1 MIRRYFEQLDPKSL
15 RPISRNEVVFGDTK
29 ELPQQFL
36 DSIQRRGIMA
46 PIIITAKRLIADGH
60 RRTAAAIQLGME
72 KVPCFVSERQTV
84 DEALEDWRECQLTVR
99 QLTTEQKTRL
109 AAEEALFLAEK
120 LKTQSGPCGPT
131 SNPKQTA
138 EEMAAKNA
146 GLGSRKTLQRAA
158 KVVEKID
165 ELEHD
170 GKTEEA
176 EQLREALNTKP
187 VTIALNEIQQ
197 KPDAEPKPKKD
208 DETPKD
214 GIGTVLPKNL
224 IDVFSKRQLF
234 ADVMA
239 ATRQVQKTLDTLT
252 ADENLEATFRLNG
265 QQAKNDLKNFLQQIN
280 FAIPHAVCPY
290 CRGSGKYKGGGCTPC
305 KGAGWVTKSAYKTIP
320 EDER

>member
-1 MIRRYFEQLDPKSL
+1 
-15 RPISRNEVVFGDTK
+15 
-29 ELPQQFL
+29 
-36 DSIQRRGIMA
+36 
-46 PIIITAKRLIADGH
+46 
-60 RRTAAAIQLGME
+60 
-72 KVPCFVSERQTV
+72 V

-99 QLTTEQKTRL
+99 QLTVEQKTRL
-109 AAEEALFLAEK
+109 AAEEALFLAGKTKTETGPIGPAEK
-120 LKTQSGPCGPT
+120 TIPIKQAQEAAAQT
-131 SNPKQTA
+131 S
-138 EEMAAKNA
+138 
-146 GLGSRKTLQRAA
+146 GLGSRTTLRRAA
-158 KVVEKID
+158 KVVDKID
-165 ELEHD
+165 ELEND
-170 GKTEEA
+170 GKQEEA
-176 EQLREALNTKP
+176 EQLRTALNTKP
-187 VTIALNEIQQ
+187 VSAVLNEIQQ
-197 KPDAEPKPKKD
+197 KTDTAPKPKKD

-320 EDER
+320 DDER